1 MGLPKRVSLIALA
14 AAAAAVMPALLSER
28 HEVALQPANV
38 APVAY
43 APDPVKTGTVPEAAK
58 PAGFLPA
65 LKAGLDALRLDDLAN
80 ARAIRDSLP
89 GASLDRHI
97 LEWAIALSGDP
108 AVSSRE
114 IVQAAKDLPG
124 WPGLAAL
131 QRNFERALYRENPPA
146 PDVKAAF
153 AASAPQTPLGA
164 AILARA
170 LVAEGRADAARDVLA
185 PFWRKSVISAAD
197 EDAILSEFSG
207 ILTPADHFQRMSAM
221 LYSERPAAA
230 GRVGKLANAEPL
242 FKAWS
247 AAIRKDAKT
256 SALLKAVPPEQQKA
270 AGFQFAKALWLRKT
284 GKLKEAAKVMEAAPT
299 DAESLIDPDAW
310 WNERRILARSLW
322 DAGQGKLAYKT
333 AAMHSAQ
340 SPADAVEAEFHA
352 GWIALRALNDPKLA
366 EDHFT
371 RLLSLST
378 LPQSSSRGY
387 YWLGR
392 TIAASGRDPADAYKR
407 AAHFGTTF
415 YGQLAA
421 AEINATALE
430 IAAPSPNPGDLKQ
443 FEAREAV
450 AAIRRLQA
458 AGHGTR
464 ARQIYYALA
473 EELSSAGEVALL
485 AGEAA
490 KIPDPFVEL
499 KVGKIAAARGLDVG
513 ALSHPLGAIPLDAD
527 IAGSGKALAYAIA
540 RQESEFNTGAVS
552 KAGALGLLQL
562 LPSTAEE
569 VAKSKGL
576 PFEKFKLTNDPAY
589 NASLGAHYLGEQ
601 IDRFDGSYILTFA
614 GYNAGPRRAQEWM
627 KKYGDPRGKDI
638 EFVVDWIE
646 RIPFSETRHYVQRI
660 MENYQVYK
668 ARLSETVSIESDLI
682 NGRRG

>member
-1 MGLPKRVSLIALA
+1 MGLPRYLVLTSVAAGLAIAASPLGAPPSVPGKKVSVDQVTT
-14 AAAAAVMPALLSER
+14 AAVNSPQKPQS
-28 HEVALQPANV
+28 
-38 APVAY
+38 PVY
-43 APDPVKTGTVPEAAK
+43 V
-58 PAGFLPA
+58 
-65 LKAGLDALRLDDLAN
+65 LKAGLDALKADDLRN

-89 GASLDRHI
+89 KASLDRHI

-114 IVQAAKDLPG
+114 IADAASDLPG
-124 WPGLAAL
+124 WPGLGAL
-131 QRNFERALYRENPPA
+131 RRNFERALYRENPP
-146 PDVKAAF
+146 PGEVIAAF
-153 AASAPQTPLGA
+153 AKSMPQTPPGA

-170 LVAEGRADAARDVLA
+170 HIASGDPAMARQALA
-185 PFWRKSVISAAD
+185 PIWRKSTMAID
-197 EDAILSEFSG
+197 EEAEILSEFGS
-207 ILTPADHFQRMSAM
+207 LMTAEDHFHRMSTM
-221 LYSERPAAA
+221 LYAERPASA
-230 GRVGKLANAEPL
+230 GRVSKLGNAEPL

-256 SALLKAVPPEQQKA
+256 GELLKSVPADQQKA
-270 AGFQFAKALWLRKT
+270 AGFLFARALWLRKT
-284 GKLKEAAKVMEAAPT
+284 GKLKEAAKIMSEAPT
-299 DAESLIDPDAW
+299 DATSLIDPDAW

-322 DAGQGKLAYKT
+322 DAGFGKLAYEV
-333 AAMHSAQ
+333 ASRHAAQ

-352 GWIALRALNDPKLA
+352 GWIALRALKDAKLA
-366 EDHFT
+366 ESHFT
-371 RLLSLST
+371 RLLSIST
-378 LPQSSSRGY
+378 LPQSLSRGY

-392 TIAASGRDPADAYKR
+392 AIAASGRDPADAYKR
-407 AAHFGTTF
+407 AAHYGTTF

-421 AEINATALE
+421 AKIGASALE
-430 IAAPSPNPGDLKQ
+430 ITSPVPSPGDFKQ
-443 FEAREAV
+443 FESREAV

-473 EELSSAGEVALL
+473 EELPGIGEIALL
-485 AGEAA
+485 AAEAA
-490 KIPDPFVEL
+490 KISDPFVEL

-513 ALSHPLGAIPLDAD
+513 GLSHPLGAIPIEAD
-527 IAGSGKALAYAIA
+527 IAASGKALAYAIA

-562 LPSTAEE
+562 MPSTAEE
-569 VAKSKGL
+569 IAKRKGL
-576 PFEKFKLTNDPAY
+576 PFEKFKLTAEPAY
-589 NASLGAHYLGEQ
+589 NAALGAHYLGEQ

-614 GYNAGPRRAQEWM
+614 GYNAGPRRSEEWM

-668 ARLSETVSIESDLI
+668 ARLGGTVSIESDLI